1 MSKTLNAVEENI
13 KNLNKVTE
21 ENCRSIDVK
30 YYITSQKLNTSCENL
45 RLLTEAHS
53 NKLETHEKNLSLLNS
68 EIVKISGI
76 ETNLNNHVT
85 KTKHKFTKIK
95 SRVRF

>member
-30 YYITSQKLNTSCENL
+30 YYITS
-45 RLLTEAHS
+45 
-53 NKLETHEKNLSLLNS
+53 
-68 EIVKISGI
+68 
-76 ETNLNNHVT
+76 
-85 KTKHKFTKIK
+85 
-95 SRVRF
+95 